1 MKQIFN
7 SKKWY
12 NTVKN
17 IMDQTEDIE
26 AQKDFEDYKKACDD
40 FKWVYICEGK
50 EVVDGF
56 CKTKFGNFRILDEWT
71 DWINEYP
78 TTKKPSIE

>member
-12 NTVKN
+12 NTIKSTIEYAN
-17 IMDQTEDIE
+17 IDVPNF
-26 AQKDFEDYKKACDD
+26 FEDYKKACDNY
-40 FKWVYICEGK
+40 KWVYVCEGK